1 MTEVPERGDVLHLI
15 GRVCGC
21 KYQRVQRL
29 LDALGLY
36 HGQPPVLNA
45 LWEHE
50 GMTQS
55 ELAERLNR
63 SPSTITKMVQ
73 RMEKAGFVE
82 RCDDPEDER
91 ISRVHL
97 TDAGR
102 EVRAEVVEVWQ
113 TFAREAF
120 ADFTEEEVAQFHA
133 LLQRLHHNIHNIE
146 ER

>member
-1 MTEVPERGDVLHLI
+1 MTEAPERGDVLHLI
-15 GRVCGC
+15 GRVCGG

-45 LWEHE
+45 LWEHA

-55 ELAERLNR
+55 ELAVRLNR

-82 RCDDPEDER
+82 RCDDPADER
-91 ISRVHL
+91 ISRVYL
-97 TDAGR
+97 TEAGR
-102 EVRAEVVEVWQ
+102 EVRIAVGEVWRD
-113 TFAREAF
+113 FARQAF
-120 ADFTEEEVAQFHA
+120 ADFTAEEMVQFHA
-133 LLQRLHHNIHNIE
+133 LLQRLHRNIHNIE

>member
-1 MTEVPERGDVLHLI
+1 MTEVPDRGDVLHLI

-73 RMEKAGFVE
+73 RMEKAGFVA

-91 ISRVHL
+91 VSRVHL

-102 EVRAEVVEVWQ
+102 EVRAEVVKVWQ
-113 TFAREAF
+113 TFARAAF

-133 LLQRLHHNIHNIE
+133 LLQRVHHNIHNIE
-146 ER
+146 ES

>member
-29 LDALGLY
+29 LDELGLY

-45 LWEHE
+45 LWERE

-73 RMEKAGFVE
+73 RMEKAGFVA

-91 ISRVHL
+91 ISRVYL
-97 TDAGR
+97 TEAGR
-102 EVRAEVVEVWQ
+102 EVRAAVGDVWH
-113 TFAREAF
+113 TFACQAF
-120 ADFTEEEVAQFHA
+120 AGFSEEELTTFNT
-133 LLQRLHHNIHNIE
+133 LLQRLHHNIHDIE
-146 ER
+146 EN

>member
-1 MTEVPERGDVLHLI
+1 MTEGLERGDVLHLI

-55 ELAERLNR
+55 ELAGRLNR

-82 RCDDPEDER
+82 RCDDSADER
-91 ISRVHL
+91 ISRVYL
-97 TDAGR
+97 TEAGR
-102 EVRAEVVEVWQ
+102 EVRIAVVEVWRD
-113 TFAREAF
+113 FARQAF
-120 ADFTEEEVAQFHA
+120 ADFTDEEVAQFHA
-133 LLQRLHHNIHNIE
+133 LLQRLHRNIHDTE
-146 ER
+146 EN